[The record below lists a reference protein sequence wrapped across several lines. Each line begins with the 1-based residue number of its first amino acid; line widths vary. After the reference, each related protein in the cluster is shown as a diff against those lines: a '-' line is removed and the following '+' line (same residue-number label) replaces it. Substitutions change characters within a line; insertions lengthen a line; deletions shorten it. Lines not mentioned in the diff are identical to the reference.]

1 MLSEDDVDSLIDA
14 CTEVAGDALR
24 SVVSFTEDDF
34 DQISLRD
41 YLSADADVQAFVE
54 NEREGFHRTPT
65 HEGSELG
72 RYEYT
77 IRRFAHGY
85 LVRVIADGHGVYVT
99 TNRMPIERFD
109 ELAGA
114 VEREL
119 HRLESGDE
127 EG

>member
-1 MLSEDDVDSLIDA
+1 MLAEDDIDRLIDV

-24 SVVSFTEDDF
+24 SVVYFTEDDF

-41 YLSADADVQAFVE
+41 YLSADADIQSFVE
-54 NEREGFHRTPT
+54 NEREGFHRIPT

-77 IRRFAHGY
+77 IRRFEHGY

-99 TNRMPIERFD
+99 TNAMSIEQYD
-109 ELAGA
+109 ELARDL
-114 VEREL
+114 EREL
-119 HRLESGDE
+119 DRLDSGN
-127 EG
+127 G